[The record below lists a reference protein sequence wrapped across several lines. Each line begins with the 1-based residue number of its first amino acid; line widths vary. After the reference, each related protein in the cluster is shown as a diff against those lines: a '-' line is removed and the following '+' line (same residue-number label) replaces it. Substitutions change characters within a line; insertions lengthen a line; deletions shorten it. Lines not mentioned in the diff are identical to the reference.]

1 MTHSDPI
8 CTPSFPSE
16 EADDFV
22 DEDVAPSGFFEV
34 VVDGSCLEQKDR
46 Y

>member
-1 MTHSDPI
+1 MTYSDPT
-8 CTPSFPSE
+8 CAPSFLFE
-16 EADDFV
+16 DVDDSV
-22 DEDVAPSGFFEV
+22 DEDVAPSGSIEV